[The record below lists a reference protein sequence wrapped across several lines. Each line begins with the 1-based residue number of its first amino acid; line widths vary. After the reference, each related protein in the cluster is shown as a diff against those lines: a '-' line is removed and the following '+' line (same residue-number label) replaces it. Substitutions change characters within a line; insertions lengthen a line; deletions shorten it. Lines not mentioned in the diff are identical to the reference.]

1 VALPQASGPEDVQD
15 EICRSAPVSVGHY
28 LQNDSADRWALLRE

>member
-1 VALPQASGPEDVQD
+1 MALPQASGPEDVQD
-15 EICRSAPVSVGHY
+15 GTCRSAPVSAGHY